1 MPFEHFLIPFSGG
14 PAQEELNRFLSTHRI
29 LQIDRRQ
36 VESGWAYCLEYGDS
50 KAPVEKPPF
59 RRSDKKPDDGYEERL
74 GPDGF
79 RLYLKLKD
87 WRKERGERDKVPR
100 LFKIFSNAQ
109 LAEIARY
116 LKLWHWR
123 KAAAERDGVKQ
134 NFTIFTNAQLAEMAQ
149 KPPRSLADVRKI
161 DGVGEG
167 RVQKYGNEVLSQ
179 LRDETSDGPVPE
191 DPGLEQ
197 SDPSLPSGEE
207 GEEEPG

>member
-1 MPFEHFLIPFSGG
+1 MIQQMAYVHFQVPIHGG
-14 PAQEELNRFLSTHRI
+14 EAEAKLNQFLASHEVIRVEKQFLSAG
-29 LQIDRRQ
+29 LEG
-36 VESGWAYCLEYGDS
+36 VWAYVVEFTKTGPMASGKIAASERKDGNGALVDWKEKLTDAEY
-50 KAPVEKPPF
+50 
-59 RRSDKKPDDGYEERL
+59 
-74 GPDGF
+74 
-79 RLYLKLKD
+79 
-87 WRKERGERDKVPR
+87 
-100 LFKIFSNAQ
+100 
-109 LAEIARY
+109 ARY